1 MLDCPKESSYY
12 VSLKVALCECRYLE
26 SGEQY
31 KLGYEERFLET
42 LQSLVRRL
50 DRRLDQCEQRLSTSA
65 KAKEKVQ
72 ECWCR
77 WVGSVWWCK
86 VTAVVVEVGDC
97 GGAG

>member
-1 MLDCPKESSYY
+1 M
-12 VSLKVALCECRYLE
+12 KVALCECRYLE

-42 LQSLVRRL
+42 LQSRVRRL

-86 VTAVVVEVGDC
+86 VTAVVVEVGDWWC
-97 GGAG
+97 G